1 LTMARG
7 GKITVTTYSYQ
18 AIVAAVLRELGI
30 SEGPD
35 SVKIMPE
42 PENEPRIEIVSIN
55 GGKPSVMMLT
65 KDMTLH
71 DVLRIGL

>member
-1 LTMARG
+1 MARG

-18 AIVAAVLRELGI
+18 QIVAAVLRELGI
-30 SEGPD
+30 SEGRD
-35 SVKIMPE
+35 SVKIMPQ